1 MKHSKPPLQLLFLR
15 LLLTLDGS
23 ESGSGYPRRS
33 SVVSVTCQ
41 VGNISNVGYTLQTPR
56 QIRQPQHPR
65 RSKHLKER
73 VATLESHRETG
84 IWAKTR
90 LGIIAGSSCLGEGGE
105 RPIDISGFMVSVL
118 SVHRQVRPI
127 PLMPS
132 VSVEVMNLA
141 LAEFARDVNPEGKK
155 QIILLLDRA
164 GFHTGKDLEVPEGIE
179 LFHLPPYT
187 PELQPAERLWPL
199 LREVV
204 VNKVFATLSALEE
217 AVVKRCQWFSENTK
231 KVQAHVGFQ
240 WICKMEKLQ
249 ITLIWY

>member
-1 MKHSKPPLQLLFLR
+1 MCPAYKWL
-15 LLLTLDGS
+15 
-23 ESGSGYPRRS
+23 Y
-33 SVVSVTCQ
+33 
-41 VGNISNVGYTLQTPR
+41 
-56 QIRQPQHPR
+56 
-65 RSKHLKER
+65 
-73 VATLESHRETG
+73 
-84 IWAKTR
+84 
-90 LGIIAGSSCLGEGGE
+90 
-105 RPIDISGFMVSVL
+105 GFGF
-118 SVHRQVRPI
+118 VRPQTGETYSL
-127 PLMPS
+127 LMPS

-179 LFHLPPYT
+179 LFYLPPYT

-204 VNKVFATLSALEE
+204 VNKVFTTLSALEE

-240 WICKMEKLQ
+240 WIFKMEK
-249 ITLIWY
+249 